1 MNPNLM
7 HQMAQARRADLMRE
21 RRAGPTPR
29 PMVLIRITARIPR
42 FPTGS
47 RRSRARVLAP
57 STPGRMPTSEDQP
70 PERALG

>member
-7 HQMAQARRADLMRE
+7 HQMAQAHRADLLRDH
-21 RRAGPTPR
+21 RAGPTAR

-42 FPTGS
+42 FLTAS

-57 STPGRMPTSEDQP
+57 STPGRMPTSDDQP